1 MIGVGAGAATA
12 VVNGGASAIGAQI
25 ITSILNGNFNPDYKK
40 EARKQMRYIQQK
52 YSLAYG
58 GGLSGEDPC
67 AIIQKIGG

>member
-1 MIGVGAGAATA
+1 MASVATA
-12 VVNGGASAIGAQI
+12 VVNGGASAIGYEIVNRLLA
-25 ITSILNGNFNPDYKK
+25 GNFNPDFKK

-67 AIIQKIGG
+67 AIIQKIG